1 MDFLRFIVFD
11 ILGVTPLLV
20 GFIAL
25 IGLLIQRK
33 PIEKVLSGTFKTI
46 VGFLVFAGGAGIAVT
61 SLGNFQTLFS
71 DGFGL
76 KGVMPLAEA
85 LTGLA
90 QTKFA
95 MCVSL
100 IMVIGFGWNLFFA
113 RVTPFK
119 YIFLTGQHNLYLS
132 ALLTVTLKALGYSD
146 REVGRLYLDNYLWLV
161 AASVTVAVPALTP
174 PGTKTLLDGVSI
186 DLAEHRIALIG
197 ANGSGKSTLLRL
209 LNGLIVPTQ
218 GRVDVEGHDTR
229 RDAAAV
235 RRLVGFT
242 FTDPLSQLVL
252 PTPLDD
258 VELSLRSR
266 VRDRE
271 ARQAQARAWLARY
284 GLADVAE
291 RSIYDLSGGERQLAA
306 LVSVLAV
313 QPSVLV
319 CDEPTTLLDLRNR
332 NLVAQVLADL
342 PHQVIIAT
350 HDLELAAQSE
360 RVIVIDAGRVV
371 ADGDPET
378 AIAAYRALL
387 A

>member
-1 MDFLRFIVFD
+1 M
-11 ILGVTPLLV
+11 
-20 GFIAL
+20 
-25 IGLLIQRK
+25 
-33 PIEKVLSGTFKTI
+33 
-46 VGFLVFAGGAGIAVT
+46 
-61 SLGNFQTLFS
+61 
-71 DGFGL
+71 
-76 KGVMPLAEA
+76 
-85 LTGLA
+85 
-90 QTKFA
+90 
-95 MCVSL
+95 
-100 IMVIGFGWNLFFA
+100 
-113 RVTPFK
+113 
-119 YIFLTGQHNLYLS
+119 
-132 ALLTVTLKALGYSD
+132 
-146 REVGRLYLDNYLWLV
+146 
-161 AASVTVAVPALTP
+161 
-174 PGTKTLLDGVSI
+174 
-186 DLAEHRIALIG
+186 
-197 ANGSGKSTLLRL
+197 
-209 LNGLIVPTQ
+209 
-218 GRVDVEGHDTR
+218 
-229 RDAAAV
+229 

>member
-1 MDFLRFIVFD
+1 M
-11 ILGVTPLLV
+11 
-20 GFIAL
+20 IAL
-25 IGLLIQRK
+25 HG
-33 PIEKVLSGTFKTI
+33 
-46 VGFLVFAGGAGIAVT
+46 
-61 SLGNFQTLFS
+61 
-71 DGFGL
+71 
-76 KGVMPLAEA
+76 
-85 LTGLA
+85 
-90 QTKFA
+90 
-95 MCVSL
+95 
-100 IMVIGFGWNLFFA
+100 
-113 RVTPFK
+113 
-119 YIFLTGQHNLYLS
+119 
-132 ALLTVTLKALGYSD
+132 
-146 REVGRLYLDNYLWLV
+146 
-161 AASVTVAVPALTP
+161 VTVAVPALTP

-218 GRVDVEGHDTR
+218 GRVEVEGHDTR